1 MLGNKHDQLSTP
13 VIREASSN
21 NPQLLS
27 TIFIKIEIKIAPNS
41 LLDDDRRPGPEDL
54 PHLVEA
60 HVEDEVGVGER
71 ARLNHPPAERAE
83 ALTHLVG
90 AKIVQ

>member
-1 MLGNKHDQLSTP
+1 MVG
-13 VIREASSN
+13 EANSN
-21 NPQLLS
+21 NPPQLLS
-27 TIFIKIEIKIAPNS
+27 NLFIKIETKTAPDS
-41 LLDDDRRPGPEDL
+41 LLDDNRRPASEDL